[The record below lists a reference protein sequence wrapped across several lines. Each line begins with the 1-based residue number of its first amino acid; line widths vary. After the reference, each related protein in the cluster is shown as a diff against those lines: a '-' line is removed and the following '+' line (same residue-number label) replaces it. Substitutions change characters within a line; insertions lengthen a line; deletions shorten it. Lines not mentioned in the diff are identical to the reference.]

1 MIRAWQEVR
10 KGFRFIRPGFDQYGY
25 LKAATDSL
33 KREKNN
39 LPVLRGRVDFSRP
52 TISCCPVD
60 CMGEFIH

>member
-33 KREKNN
+33 KREKKRTCRCYGD
-39 LPVLRGRVDFSRP
+39 VLILAGQQSLAVR
-52 TISCCPVD
+52 
-60 CMGEFIH
+60 